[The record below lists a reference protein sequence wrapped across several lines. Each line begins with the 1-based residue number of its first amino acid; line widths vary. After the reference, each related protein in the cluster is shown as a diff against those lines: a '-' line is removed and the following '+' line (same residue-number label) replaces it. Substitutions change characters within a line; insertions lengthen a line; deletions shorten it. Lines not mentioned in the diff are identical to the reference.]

1 MKKGFVLQSMICLLA
16 VSCSVH
22 ELDIKDPVPAEDD
35 VFYAS
40 FESYSKPDTR
50 VHLDKNVK
58 ILWDEKDQI
67 SIFNKTTLNKQYEFL
82 GKTDDNAGYFKKI
95 SEGSGT
101 GAAVDYVC
109 AVYPYQE
116 STSLESGVLS
126 LTLPAKQDYKENSFG
141 LKANTMVSTTN
152 GDYNLLRFKNLCGF
166 LVIQLYSADLSVA
179 SIKLE
184 GRNGEI
190 ISGEATMTPVI
201 DEDPVIDMVSTTG
214 TSITLNCSKVK
225 LSTKSNE
232 PTEFWMVVPP
242 LTFTEGVSVTITDKD
257 KTVFFLQTD
266 PTQPLTV
273 ERNEVLRLAAVE
285 VGSINGHS
293 YVDLGTGIKW
303 ATMNV
308 GASKK
313 KEAGKFY
320 AWGQALPYDNPDYE
334 YTPAV
339 FNDVAAAQWG
349 ASWRMPTEEE
359 WQALIDNCTW
369 AWDDEDKGMKVTSNT
384 NGKSIFLPAAGFFDP
399 DPESQGMMSGIGAYW
414 SSTQGVEHGARHL
427 DFDEITDPSLRD
439 YPCDIAMPIR
449 PVSN

>member
-1 MKKGFVLQSMICLLA
+1 MKKGFVLQSLICLLA

-22 ELDIKDPVPAEDD
+22 ELDLKDTVPAEDN

-50 VHLDKNVK
+50 VHVDENVK

-67 SIFNKTTLNKQYEFL
+67 SIFNKTTLNKQYEFM
-82 GKTDDNAGYFKKI
+82 GKTDDNAGYFQSI
-95 SEGSGT
+95 SVESGT

-126 LTLPAKQDYKENSFG
+126 LTLPAEQNYKEKSFG
-141 LKANTMVSTTN
+141 LKANTMVSTTSGN
-152 GDYNLLRFKNLCGF
+152 NNLLRFKNVCGF
-166 LVIQLYSADLSVA
+166 LVLQLYSADLSVA

-190 ISGEATMTPVI
+190 LSGEATMTPVI
-201 DEDPVIDMVSTTG
+201 DEDPVIEMVSTTG
-214 TSITLNCSKVK
+214 TSITLNCGKVK
-225 LSTKSNE
+225 LGTKSNKA
-232 PTEFWMVVPP
+232 TEFWMVVPP
-242 LTFTEGVSVTITDKD
+242 LTFTEGISVTITDKD
-257 KTVFFLQTD
+257 GTVFFLQTD
-266 PTQPLTV
+266 PTNPLTV
-273 ERNEVLRLAAVE
+273 MRNEVLRLAAVE

-308 GASKK
+308 GAQKK
-313 KEAGKFY
+313 KQPGNFY
-320 AWGQALPYDNPDYE
+320 AWGQTTPYDDPDYV
-334 YTPAV
+334 YTEGV
-339 FNDVAAAQWG
+339 FNDVAAANWG
-349 ASWRMPTEEE
+349 SSWRMPTEEE
-359 WQALIDNCTW
+359 WLALIEGCTW
-369 AWDDEDKGMKVTSNT
+369 EWDGVDVGMKLTSKT
-384 NGKSIFLPAAGFFDP
+384 NGKSIFLPAGGFYN
-399 DPESQGMMSGIGAYW
+399 PESQGMMAGVGAYW
-414 SSTQGVEHGARHL
+414 SSTQGVEHSARHL
-427 DFDEITDPSLRD
+427 DFDENSQPNMQV